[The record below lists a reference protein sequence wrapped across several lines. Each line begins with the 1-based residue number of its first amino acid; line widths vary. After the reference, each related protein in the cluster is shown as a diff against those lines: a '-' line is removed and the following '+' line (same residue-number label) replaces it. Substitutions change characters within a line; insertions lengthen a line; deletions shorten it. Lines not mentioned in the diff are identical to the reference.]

1 VLGPEAGNQTVEA
14 TFDGIPGRPNP
25 PAVFTLFGIERRE
38 GAPTSFS
45 GVVLD
50 NASQPVGGA
59 TCAVR
64 LPSGAFLETTTAVDG
79 LFRFDDLPEAGPA
92 DLFVQG
98 LVATTVGGRPIPRG
112 SFPALHFEPILV
124 PNAENSLPSPVLLP
138 ALDPRNVRE
147 YSTTEETVLTVEGV
161 EGLEMR
167 IAPGSMTLAD
177 GRPA

>member
-1 VLGPEAGNQTVEA
+1 DL
-14 TFDGIPGRPNP
+14 
-25 PAVFTLFGIERRE
+25 
-38 GAPTSFS
+38 
-45 GVVLD
+45 
-50 NASQPVGGA
+50 
-59 TCAVR
+59 
-64 LPSGAFLETTTAVDG
+64 TTAVDG

-138 ALDPRNVRE
+138 APDPRNVRE
-147 YSTTEETVLTVEGV
+147 YSTTEETVLTVEGI

-177 GRPA
+177 GRPAPHGTLVSLNQVHHDDVPMPMPDGAAPPFAWTLQPAGATLDPPIAITY